1 MLLTRASLPA
11 SGESDVPA
19 ANAGVIPART
29 ELPEMVT
36 DRPDFTE
43 STDVVGKGMLQ
54 IENGFTVER
63 SQGAGKMTS
72 PELLMRV
79 GLSKRVE
86 LRLGGDGLV
95 TQRIPGKSMVVGY
108 SDFEIA
114 AKVVILEA
122 GHRRPAISLIPLIS
136 APAGSPFF
144 SSGAWDPTL
153 KIAIGKDLPKGFSAS
168 GNVDFSSLT
177 TPEGRFLQTA
187 WSVSVDHPLGRGF
200 GAYWEVFGFTPW
212 DKGSSAAR
220 IADTGITR
228 SAGRNAQVDIRAG
241 KRLSHVGSN
250 WFWGV
255 GVAFRKPLRTGSHS

>member
-1 MLLTRASLPA
+1 
-11 SGESDVPA
+11 
-19 ANAGVIPART
+19 
-29 ELPEMVT
+29 
-36 DRPDFTE
+36 
-43 STDVVGKGMLQ
+43 MLQ

-79 GLSKRVE
+79 GLSKRVK
-86 LRLGGDGLV
+86 LTPGQRRPGDAAD
-95 TQRIPGKSMVVGY
+95 PGKIDGGGLFGFRDRS
-108 SDFEIA
+108 
-114 AKVVILEA
+114 KVVILEA

-212 DKGSSAAR
+212 DKGKFGSPDRRHGNHA
-220 IADTGITR
+220 I
-228 SAGRNAQVDIRAG
+228 GRQECASGYPRRQTFEPR
-241 KRLSHVGSN
+241 RL
-250 WFWGV
+250 
-255 GVAFRKPLRTGSHS
+255 